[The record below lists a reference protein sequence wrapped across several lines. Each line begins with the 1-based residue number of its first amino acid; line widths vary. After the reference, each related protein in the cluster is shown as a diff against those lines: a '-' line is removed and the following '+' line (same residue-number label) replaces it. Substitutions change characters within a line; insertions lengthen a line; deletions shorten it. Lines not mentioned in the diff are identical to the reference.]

1 VHVLVQALLEDP
13 AAEIIR
19 LAGHDLS
26 ESLTKLGISYA
37 RFAGRP
43 SKDGGLES
51 SRDILIGVSIQ
62 AVVGHAP
69 R

>member
-1 VHVLVQALLEDP
+1 MADD
-13 AAEIIR
+13 R
-19 LAGHDLS
+19 LNADAD
-26 ESLTKLGISYA
+26 ENVSYA